1 VAEAARNIVCSGG
14 QPLGVTNCLN
24 FGNPYNPEVYY
35 QFVNAIK
42 GMGEACV
49 KFDTPV
55 TGGNVSFYNQ
65 SPDGPVYPTPTI
77 GMVGL
82 LDDPNKKMT
91 MDFKN
96 PGDSIYLIGKSN
108 NDINSSEYLHKIH
121 GVEFSPAPHFELNE
135 EFDLQRVIE
144 KLIKDQ
150 LILSAHD
157 VSEGGVFV
165 TLTESGFNRNLGY
178 QINTNKNFR
187 KDAWLF
193 GEAQSRVIVSVAAH
207 QVPAFEASLNA
218 SNTSFESLGKV
229 TEGTIEI
236 DNENWG
242 DIKVWGKKY
251 DQAIENLLAGNESE
265 QDLTAL

>member
-1 VAEAARNIVCSGG
+1 
-14 QPLGVTNCLN
+14 
-24 FGNPYNPEVYY
+24 
-35 QFVNAIK
+35 
-42 GMGEACV
+42 
-49 KFDTPV
+49 
-55 TGGNVSFYNQ
+55 
-65 SPDGPVYPTPTI
+65 
-77 GMVGL
+77 
-82 LDDPNKKMT
+82 
-91 MDFKN
+91 
-96 PGDSIYLIGKSN
+96 
-108 NDINSSEYLHKIH
+108 
-121 GVEFSPAPHFELNE
+121 
-135 EFDLQRVIE
+135 VIE

-165 TLTESGFNRNLGY
+165 TLTESGLNRNLGY

-207 QVPAFEASLNA
+207 QVAAFEASLNA

-265 QDLTAL
+265 QALTAL